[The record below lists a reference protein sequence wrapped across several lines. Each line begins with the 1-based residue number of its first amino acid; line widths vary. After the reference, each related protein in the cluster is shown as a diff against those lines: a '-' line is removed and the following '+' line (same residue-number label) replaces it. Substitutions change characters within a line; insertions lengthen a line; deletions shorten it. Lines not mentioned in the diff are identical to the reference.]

1 MKYVASKM
9 INKSRFN
16 DLVKTLNAQ
25 QYEKTIGNINRLISE
40 NSEYVEDKNYGHLCN
55 LFTSLALVWMYEEE
69 GKSKQESEKIVLDA
83 MYQYLKPQVV
93 SMQKLAS
100 HKWFVPML
108 KVLMPIKFKHTLG
121 YGWKVTFPKTKS
133 NNFSMI
139 THSCIYAQI
148 FSKYGY
154 PEMTKGFC
162 KVDNIMYDHLPNTTF
177 SYSERIGEGGK
188 MCDYSYERIDK

>member
-9 INKSRFN
+9 INKSRFKEH
-16 DLVKTLNAQ
+16 VKTLNEK
-25 QYEKTIGNINRLISE
+25 QYKKTICNINRLISE
-40 NSEYVEDKNYGHLCN
+40 NSEYVDDKNYGHLCN
-55 LFTSLALVWMYEEE
+55 LFTSLALVWMYEDE
-69 GKSKQESEKIVLDA
+69 GNSRIESEKIVLDA
-83 MYQYLKPQVV
+83 MYQYLKPQVA

-121 YGWKVTFPKTKS
+121 YGWKVSFPKTNANK
-133 NNFSMI
+133 FSMI

-148 FSKYGY
+148 FAKYGIS
-154 PEMTKGFC
+154 EMTRGFC

-177 SYSERIGEGGK
+177 SYTERIGEGGQ
-188 MCDYSYERIDK
+188 MCDYSYERMGK